1 MQKAPYNCVASQ
13 PHDCECQALYWLRVE
28 RTGNLKCMRMESQME
43 RWACVYPHIPL
54 YFKLYVIFFHFHFSW
69 ISPCP
74 ALTLSLN
81 IHISLLSFLNKNT
94 ISGFLYVKTMTKWF
108 YSQFWKWL
116 NLTTIVFYD
125 NLCFH
130 VPGLLLYQ
138 HFFFFFTPNMNTF
151 LSLHSLKTNPFTRNT
166 FSWRKAC
173 FAQVTRLNTLTL

>member
-43 RWACVYPHIPL
+43 RGERVFTHIYL
-54 YFKLYVIFFHFHFSW
+54 FILNYMWFFSIS
-69 ISPCP
+69 ISPGFPP
-74 ALTLSLN
+74 ALLLLSLN

-138 HFFFFFTPNMNTF
+138 HFFFFFLPQIWT
-151 LSLHSLKTNPFTRNT
+151 LSYLCIRWKQIPSPGIHFHGEKHVSLKSPD
-166 FSWRKAC
+166 
-173 FAQVTRLNTLTL
+173 LTP

>member
-1 MQKAPYNCVASQ
+1 MF
-13 PHDCECQALYWLRVE
+13 
-28 RTGNLKCMRMESQME
+28 T
-43 RWACVYPHIPL
+43 HIYL
-54 YFKLYVIFFHFHFSW
+54 FILNYMWFFSIS
-69 ISPCP
+69 ISPGFPP
-74 ALTLSLN
+74 ALLLLSLN

-138 HFFFFFTPNMNTF
+138 HFFFFYPKYEHFPISAFAENK
-151 LSLHSLKTNPFTRNT
+151 SLHQEYIFMEKSMFRSSHQT
-166 FSWRKAC
+166 
-173 FAQVTRLNTLTL
+173 